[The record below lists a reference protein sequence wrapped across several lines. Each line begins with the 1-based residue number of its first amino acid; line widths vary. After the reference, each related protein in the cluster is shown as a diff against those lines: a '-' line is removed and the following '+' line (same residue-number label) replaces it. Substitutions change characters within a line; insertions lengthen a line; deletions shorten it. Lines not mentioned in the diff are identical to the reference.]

1 MVKNSLANAG
11 DRRHVGLGRSPGGGH
26 GNSLLQYSC
35 LNNLMD
41 RGSWRATVHR
51 ASKSWTQLKPA
62 SDFVQYLKLYKVK
75 VKVTQSCPTLCDPM
89 DYIVHGIL
97 QARILEWVAF
107 PFSRGTS
114 QPHNQTRASCIA
126 GGFFTN

>member
-11 DRRHVGLGRSPGGGH
+11 NRRDVGLGKSPGGGH

-35 LNNLMD
+35 LNSLMD

-51 ASKSWTQLKPA
+51 ASESWTLLKPV
-62 SDFVQYLKLYKVK
+62 SDFVQYLKLYK

-89 DYIVHGIL
+89 DYTPHGIL
-97 QARILEWVAF
+97 QVRILEWVAYPLLQGIF
-107 PFSRGTS
+107 PT
-114 QPHNQTRASCIA
+114 
-126 GGFFTN
+126 

>member
-89 DYIVHGIL
+89 DYTVHGIL
-97 QARILEWVAF
+97 QARILECVAV
-107 PFSRGTS
+107 PFSRGSS
-114 QPHNQTRASCIA
+114 QSRDRTQVSHIA
-126 GGFFTN
+126 DRFFTS